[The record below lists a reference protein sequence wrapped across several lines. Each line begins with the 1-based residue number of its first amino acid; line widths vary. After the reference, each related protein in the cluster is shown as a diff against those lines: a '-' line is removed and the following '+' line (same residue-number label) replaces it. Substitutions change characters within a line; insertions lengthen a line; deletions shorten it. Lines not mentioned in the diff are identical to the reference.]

1 MKIQFEREAMARAF
15 QMVASVVPSRTSKP
29 ILQNVK
35 LDAKED
41 GVTLMATDLELGIRS
56 EVSEVIIDT
65 PGTVVLPVDRMG
77 AVLRESSD
85 EKLTLEDDGTRLKI
99 TGLNSRFQLPSQDP
113 AEFPDIRPFTEAT
126 YYVIP
131 GRVFR
136 ELIRR
141 TAFATDTE
149 STRFALGGVLLDVS
163 EGKLI
168 GVGTDGRRLAKQEGA
183 VSAVG
188 EMNEQSVGLI
198 VPTRAMKL
206 FERAL
211 TDADEEVHLVGQGNN
226 DVLVRCGRTTIF
238 ARLVEGRFPNWRG
251 VFPHAEGSIRLELP
265 VGPFLS
271 SVRQAAI
278 VTSTDHPGVNFHFV
292 DGAMTIAGH
301 GAERGESN
309 INFPVAYDGEEIVIR
324 LSPKYLIEFLS
335 VLDAE
340 KMVSLQLK
348 DSSTALVCRTDD
360 GYEYVIMPLAQG
372 S

>member
-1 MKIQFEREAMARAF
+1 MKIQFEREAMSRAF
-15 QMVASVVPSRTSKP
+15 QTVASVVPSRTSKP

-35 LDAKED
+35 LEATSD

-56 EVSEVIIDT
+56 ELSEVT
-65 PGTVVLPVDRMG
+65 VENPGTVVLPVDRIG

-85 EKLTLEDDGTRLKI
+85 EQLTIEDDGTRLKV

-113 AEFPDIRPFTEAT
+113 AEFPDIRPFTEAN
-126 YYVIP
+126 YYVVP
-131 GRVFR
+131 GRAFR

-149 STRFALGGVLLDVS
+149 STRFALGGVLLEMTGEQLV
-163 EGKLI
+163 

-183 VSAVG
+183 VSVVG
-188 EMNEQSVGLI
+188 EMSEETVGLI

-211 TDADEEVHLVGQGNN
+211 SDADEEVHLVGQGNN

-251 VFPHAEGSIRLELP
+251 VFPSVEGSVDLELP

-271 SVRQAAI
+271 AVRQAAI
-278 VTSTDHPGVNFHFV
+278 VTSTDHPGVNFHFA
-292 DGAMTIAGH
+292 DGAMTLAGH
-301 GAERGESN
+301 GAERGESS
-309 INFPVAYDGEEIVIR
+309 INLPVAYEGEEIVIR
-324 LSPKYLIEFLS
+324 LSPKYLVEFLS
-335 VLDAE
+335 VLDSD
-340 KMVSLQLK
+340 KTITVQLK
-348 DSSTALVCRTDD
+348 DSSTALVCKTDD
-360 GYEYVIMPLAQG
+360 GYNYVIMPLAQG